1 MKILPVITNTRRSI
15 ESTSKRLYP
24 NYCLTNWSNHEK
36 WVDLD
41 RKNKQ
46 EYIDS
51 LNEDDYNAL
60 INQLE
65 KHPELKELLDL
76 EIVEEN

>member
-1 MKILPVITNTRRSI
+1 MQ
-15 ESTSKRLYP
+15 STSKRLYP
-24 NYCLTNWSNHEK
+24 NYCLTNWKKKKK

-51 LNEDDYNAL
+51 LSEDDYNTL
-60 INQLE
+60 IEQLE

>member
-1 MKILPVITNTRRSI
+1 MKLLAL

-41 RKNKQ
+41 RKNKEDYINSLSED
-46 EYIDS
+46 EYNV
-51 LNEDDYNAL
+51 LL
-60 INQLE
+60 NQLE
-65 KHPELKELLDL
+65 EHTELKELLDV
-76 EIVEEN
+76 IH

>member
-1 MKILPVITNTRRSI
+1 MKLLAL

-36 WVDLD
+36 WIDLD

-51 LNEDDYNAL
+51 LSESDYNNL
-60 INQLE
+60 IEQLE
-65 KHPELKELLDL
+65 KHPELKDLLDL
-76 EIVEEN
+76 EVVEED